1 MARNSKAVEILCLIV
16 GISILVISGCATT
29 ANKKLAR
36 EYSVTRARVKY
47 HIPTWMKEPLPYKSD
62 GIEAI
67 GAASPSIVPEVPRT
81 RAENDLYNKL
91 ARTIDTHVAARIKD
105 MVEDHPV
112 FEDLDLS
119 HSELFYQKVSDQITK
134 QHLRGAFVSE
144 VWTDKE
150 GLFGAKGMVYAY
162 GWILRPQAESMGLR
176 DAADTLRKRALRMKL
191 SEKAEKK
198 TNRLIEEMYKKADEL
213 EKQADEVLR
222 RILEGGE

>member
-1 MARNSKAVEILCLIV
+1 MNRISRKVRVVCLILSV
-16 GISILVISGCATT
+16 SIVAMSGCATT
-29 ANKKLAR
+29 QKRLAR
-36 EYSVTRARVKY
+36 EYSITKAKIQY

-67 GAASPSIVPEVPRT
+67 GAASPSVIPEVPRT

-91 ARTIDTHVAARIKD
+91 ARAIDTHVAARIKD

-112 FEDLDLS
+112 FDDLDLS

-144 VWTDKE
+144 VWTDKK

-162 GWILRPQAESMGLR
+162 GWILRPKAESMGLK
-176 DAADTLRKRALRMKL
+176 DAADALRKRALRMKL
-191 SEKAEKK
+191 SEQAEKK
-198 TNRLIEEMYKKADEL
+198 TNRLIDEMYKKADEL
-213 EKQADEVLR
+213 EKQADE
-222 RILEGGE
+222 ILKKILGGGE